1 MQQFTGREYLKID
14 LANCFGLDRMDWN
27 DRIHWVND
35 NEPSLE
41 KHAIH
46 ASSPILYRKALRAFR
61 EIQKDS
67 KHPTNHIMGLDA
79 TASGL
84 QIMGALSGCH
94 QTCEA
99 VNLVNAGRRMDV
111 YNDIADFMNTHP
123 GVYVTRDIVKKP
135 IMTVFYGSTAQPKEV
150 FGEGDKLVAFYQ
162 ALKQRLGGAY
172 ELMGVLQNYW
182 NPYGEFHQWTLPDGH
197 VARVP
202 VVQTIEKALEIDEY
216 NHMRFVYRAQ
226 VIAPKDRS
234 RSLAANIVHSI
245 DGWVVRQMV
254 QAAEAQG
261 FWMAPIHDCFFASP
275 NHMQNLR
282 ENYVKIMQYIA
293 NSNMVEDILTE
304 VTGFK
309 VNYTKRSN
317 HLAQYIGRS
326 EYALS

>member
-14 LANCFGLDRMDWN
+14 IANCFGLDRMNWD

-35 NEPSLE
+35 NEPVLE
-41 KHAIH
+41 KVNVHAD
-46 ASSPILYRKALRAFR
+46 SPILYRKAVRAFR
-61 EIQKDS
+61 EVQKG
-67 KHPTNHIMGLDA
+67 KATNHIMGLDA

-94 QTCEA
+94 DTARA
-99 VNLVNAGRRMDV
+99 VNLIDTGHRMDV
-111 YNDIADFMNTHP
+111 YSDIADFMNTHP
-123 GVYVTRDIVKKP
+123 GIYVDRSIVKKP
-135 IMTVFYGSTAQPKEV
+135 VMTVFYGSTAQPKEV

-182 NPYGEFHQWTLPDGH
+182 NPHAEFHQWTLPDGH

-202 VVQTIEKALEIDEY
+202 VVNTVEKYLEIDEY
-216 NHMRFVYRAQ
+216 DHMRFAYRAQ
-226 VIAPKDRS
+226 VIGAKDRS

-245 DGWVVRQMV
+245 DGWIVRQMV
-254 QAAEAQG
+254 QAANAQG

-275 NHMQNLR
+275 NYMQNLR
-282 ENYVKIMQYIA
+282 ENYVKILQYIA
-293 NSNMVEDILTE
+293 NSNMVTNILSE
-304 VTGFK
+304 VTGFN

-317 HLAQYIGRS
+317 DLAYYIGKA

>member
-14 LANCFGLDRMDWN
+14 IANCFGLDRMDWN

-41 KHAIH
+41 KVSVH
-46 ASSPILYRKALRAFR
+46 ASNPVLYRKAVRAFR
-61 EIQKDS
+61 EVQKG
-67 KHPTNHIMGLDA
+67 KATNHIMGLDA

-94 QTCEA
+94 ETAAA
-99 VNLVNAGRRMDV
+99 VNLINTGHRMDV
-111 YNDIADFMNTHP
+111 YNDIAEFMNTHP

-162 ALKQRLGGAY
+162 ALRQRLGGAY
-172 ELMGVLQNYW
+172 ELMAVLQNYW

-202 VVQTIEKALEIDEY
+202 VVQTVEKSLEIDEY
-216 NHMRFVYRAQ
+216 AHMRFAYRAQ
-226 VIAPKDRS
+226 VVAPMERS

-245 DGWVVRQMV
+245 DGWIVRQMV

-275 NHMQNLR
+275 NYMQNLR
-282 ENYVKIMQYIA
+282 ENYVKILKYIA
-293 NSNMVEDILTE
+293 NSNMVTDILSE
-304 VTGFK
+304 ITGFN

-317 HLAQYIGRS
+317 DLAYYIGKA